1 MLPDWTIDAA
11 IAPERALALIASAI
25 NLPRRRAFG
34 IFKTHNEYVGF
45 AHDGRF
51 EIWERQGRAVHAIG
65 TVRARRGGSRID
77 VRVVL
82 PGTTRVLI
90 ALFFALYWV
99 AAIGIAT
106 LAPGSAITLEEL
118 AIATGGAA
126 IMAAIFAA
134 SARKQS
140 ADLRGL
146 VDAIFREV
154 PRI

>member
-1 MLPDWTIDAA
+1 VLPEWTTDAA
-11 IAPERALALIASAI
+11 IAPDAALRRIASAI
-25 NLPRRRAFG
+25 NLPKRRALG

-45 AHDGRF
+45 IRDDMF
-51 EIWERQGRAVHAIG
+51 EVWERQGRAVHAVG

-77 VRVVL
+77 VRVML
-82 PGTTRVLI
+82 PGPTRVLI
-90 ALFFALYWV
+90 ALFFVLYWV

-106 LAPGSAITLEEL
+106 GSPGSSITLEEL
-118 AIATGGAA
+118 AIAAGGAA
-126 IMAAIFAA
+126 IMVAIFAA
-134 SARKQS
+134 SARKQT